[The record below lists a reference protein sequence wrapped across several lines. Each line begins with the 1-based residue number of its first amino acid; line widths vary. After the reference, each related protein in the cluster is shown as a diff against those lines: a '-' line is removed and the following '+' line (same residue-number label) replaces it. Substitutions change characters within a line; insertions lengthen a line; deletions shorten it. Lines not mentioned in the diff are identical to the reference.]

1 MANVRVCEELREY
14 WFGGGVKYGRW
25 SWRRFRSRRDG
36 SSSKHSFLLY
46 PPCLVPGYRQ
56 LYLSVPLSQGLF
68 LFPFTMLAPVAG
80 HFTVLATVVIFIGGL
95 VYYFFTPKT
104 TTKPGQRY
112 GSPSIAE
119 KAGYKSSQSATPTEL
134 KPNSFKS
141 FTPPAYPGWSL
152 EKTKPLPYRAFRY
165 GPKYNVT
172 MGLRQIQAEEW
183 IELDNQFP
191 KYHAEKAQ
199 RIKERGEKCVRTHP
213 DAFPAA
219 IELLEELR
227 EYLPARY
234 PTLFR
239 RTDVGLD
246 NIWSGESFNI
256 VERPLKEDPMGIAAR
271 LVQDDLALMIE
282 KDGQY
287 WLLAGS
293 VLLAGFWRLSDK
305 YGMCLSEIHTSGSV
319 PHFKEKL
326 ETGMMK
332 FFNRL
337 RPDVFFTR
345 NNYFIQVD
353 DQLAWSWSIGSED
366 SPTVSWATAEKDKP
380 INNHYFRSERQS
392 LRRLPKSGAI
402 CFTIRTYFLPVT
414 DMAHEDYVPGRLAS
428 AIRSWGDEVA
438 VYKGRERYG
447 NVLLDYLD
455 EKHEEQLKNGLV
467 LEKEDEIRKY
477 PW

>member
-1 MANVRVCEELREY
+1 ME
-14 WFGGGVKYGRW
+14 GR
-25 SWRRFRSRRDG
+25 FPLIQHG
-36 SSSKHSFLLY
+36 SNIKGSFTLF
-46 PPCLVPGYRQ
+46 PPCLVPGNHHSHSSV
-56 LYLSVPLSQGLF
+56 LLPKSLSPPYL
-68 LFPFTMLAPVAG
+68 FTMLMPILG
-80 HFTVLATVVIFIGGL
+80 HFTVLATALIFVAGL
-95 VYYFFTPKT
+95 AYYFLVPKSS
-104 TTKPGQRY
+104 TKLGQRY
-112 GSPSIAE
+112 GSPSLVE
-119 KAGYKSSQSATPTEL
+119 KSGYKSHSQSPTPTES

-141 FTPPAYPGWSL
+141 FTPPAYPNWSI
-152 EKTKPLPYRAFRY
+152 ETTKPLPYRAFRY

-183 IELDNQFP
+183 IELDNHFP
-191 KYHAEKAQ
+191 KYHAEKAR
-199 RIKERGEKCVRTHP
+199 RIKERGEKCVQTHP

-239 RTDVGLD
+239 RTSVGLD

-256 VERPLKEDPMGIAAR
+256 VERPLKEDPMAICAR
-271 LVQDDLALMIE
+271 LVQDDLAIMIE
-282 KDGQY
+282 RDGQY
-287 WLLAGS
+287 YLMAGC

-319 PHFKEKL
+319 PHYKEKL
-326 ETGMMK
+326 EVGMMK

-353 DQLAWSWSIGSED
+353 DSLPWSWSIGDED
-366 SPTVSWATAEKDKP
+366 SPEVSWSTAEKDKP
-380 INNHYFRSERQS
+380 IDNHFFRSERQS
-392 LRRLPKSGAI
+392 LRRLPKSGAV

-414 DMAHEDYVPGRLAS
+414 EMAHEEYVPGRLAS
-428 AIRSWGDEVA
+428 AVRSWGDEVA

-467 LEKEDEIRKY
+467 LEKEDEVRKY